1 MRPVDCK
8 ARGDTEPLEPEKE
21 DDLQPDSIDL
31 VVFGVTIPMHKFQQ
45 QEVAVKMWTSQQ
57 DKWQHPLHE
66 MLLPQ
71 TRHHGAGEA
80 KGTKGISPENGCRYG
95 RLDELE
101 TWHHQRWV
109 LRFQSHRQRHGFAEV
124 PCCATRVHRASGTVC
139 AKQRDMIHDL
149 LTG

>member
-66 MLLPQ
+66 M
-71 TRHHGAGEA
+71 RKARKA
-80 KGTKGISPENGCRYG
+80 S
-95 RLDELE
+95 
-101 TWHHQRWV
+101 HQRMDV
-109 LRFQSHRQRHGFAEV
+109 GTAGSMSSRLGIINAGFCASSHTGKDTVSQRYPVVPQEYTGPRELFARNSV
-124 PCCATRVHRASGTVC
+124 T
-139 AKQRDMIHDL
+139 
-149 LTG
+149 